1 MKRRLFFVAISMLY
15 SLSTFS
21 QLSVNSSGKVTI
33 TNNGYRSLE
42 INTRN
47 EGIYVTRSG
56 NSSSST
62 LASITGVCDKDG
74 IPTSIGVEGKS
85 VSSSSTQ
92 YFDNLHRSYGVMG
105 TAGHGSNG
113 WNFGVLG
120 RLQNSYGA
128 GVYGSAITNDWGRN
142 LSDPYAGY
150 FNGNVQVLGNLQATG
165 SVSGILLGASV
176 APTSVA
182 SVLAEDLEENFVSN
196 KIANLSVVT
205 YYKEQPVVLAENVG
219 EEKDITPNWV
229 SDIELQSLSKKHY
242 ALSAEQLEEVFP
254 ELVYTNADKSKSINY
269 VEMIPLLL
277 QSINELRSEL
287 NRMKKEN
294 LMYANSKKATEIEP
308 VLNTVVNFSLSQNKP
323 NPWVESTEIEL
334 SVPQNVMKAKLLVY
348 DLTGKQVFEKVISE
362 RGNSSLKLTSADF
375 TSGMYIYSLIT
386 DGKLIETK
394 RMIVT
399 K

>member
-1 MKRRLFFVAISMLY
+1 M
-15 SLSTFS
+15 
-21 QLSVNSSGKVTI
+21 
-33 TNNGYRSLE
+33 
-42 INTRN
+42 
-47 EGIYVTRSG
+47 
-56 NSSSST
+56 
-62 LASITGVCDKDG
+62 
-74 IPTSIGVEGKS
+74 
-85 VSSSSTQ
+85 
-92 YFDNLHRSYGVMG
+92 
-105 TAGHGSNG
+105 
-113 WNFGVLG
+113 
-120 RLQNSYGA
+120 
-128 GVYGSAITNDWGRN
+128 
-142 LSDPYAGY
+142 
-150 FNGNVQVLGNLQATG
+150 
-165 SVSGILLGASV
+165 
-176 APTSVA
+176 
-182 SVLAEDLEENFVSN
+182 
-196 KIANLSVVT
+196 
-205 YYKEQPVVLAENVG
+205 G

-254 ELVYTNADKSKSINY
+254 ELVYTNTDKSKSINY

-308 VLNTVVNFSLSQNKP
+308 VLNTVINFSLSQNKP

-348 DLTGKQVFEKVISE
+348 DLTGKQVFERVISE

-375 TSGMYIYSLIT
+375 TPGMYIYSLIT